1 MSRDD
6 HLEAERLAREA
17 AGLAPA
23 EMPNLRAD
31 LLVDLAEILLWAKQP
46 AKAKPVIA
54 EAIGFYERKGN
65 LVSAASAPCSRRLRL
80 RVRALAPAPRS
91 AGKVMTVCWLQA

>member
-1 MSRDD
+1 MAKEYAPAQGAAAQALWRAAKAGILVSRDD

-31 LLVDLAEILLWAKQP
+31 LLVDLAEVLLRAGQP
-46 AKAKPVIA
+46 AKAGSVIA
-54 EAIGFYERKGN
+54 EAIELYERKGN
-65 LVSAASAPCSRRLRL
+65 LVSAARG
-80 RVRALAPAPRS
+80 RS
-91 AGKVMTVCWLQA
+91 FWA